1 MPIGWDDELTNWWI
15 EVVDGSAK
23 ANISK
28 VFCWL
33 LWAVKNS

>member
-23 ANISK
+23 AIRPRD
-28 VFCWL
+28 V
-33 LWAVKNS
+33 AV